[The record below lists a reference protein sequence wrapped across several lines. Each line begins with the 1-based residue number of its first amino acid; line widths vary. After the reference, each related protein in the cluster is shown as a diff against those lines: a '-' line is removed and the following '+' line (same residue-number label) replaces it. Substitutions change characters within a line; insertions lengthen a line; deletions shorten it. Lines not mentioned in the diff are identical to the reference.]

1 MKNNRLAE
9 FVRTNGFV
17 PLAWA
22 GSTLSMNYIN
32 IGDALSAVMVTLM
45 SSLNVQRVPFKS
57 QSLRLA
63 CVGTIGHGIIGGD
76 VFFWGT
82 GSSNWANPG
91 KPADEWIPF
100 EISPDSTYTVTATRG
115 PVSERILTG
124 KPSGSVGVYG
134 DPVWL
139 LPRFY
144 KPEIKKK
151 WKLGVI
157 VHLSELTDREF
168 EAHVRP
174 ELVRYEIPDDLK
186 DHIHLI
192 NTVSSIGVD
201 GIRQNIDE
209 ILACERIVSTSL
221 HGMVFAESYGIPC
234 MPFPSGGGPQ
244 GLNERDLSD
253 EIHMDLRFVDLYRG
267 LGQVSLSVYTQP
279 NHSPTDWRDLM
290 STIDHVWAQKTIDEQ
305 ALIDAFPLDYVPL
318 AAPVGA
324 TIWDHPL
331 LTGLKLQHDV
341 KELKGKRPKAE
352 RKPKA
357 SASKKPIPTRRPS
370 MFSRF
375 LRFGRNL
382 MGRVKS

>member
-1 MKNNRLAE
+1 MKNNRLADYA
-9 FVRTNGFV
+9 RTNGFV

-22 GSTLSMNYIN
+22 GSTLAMDYIN

-45 SSLNVQRVPFKS
+45 SGERVQRVPFKS
-57 QSLRLA
+57 QSLRMA

-82 GSSNWANPG
+82 GSSNWANPS
-91 KPADEWIPF
+91 KPVEERIPF
-100 EISPDSTYTVTATRG
+100 TISADSHYTVTATRG

-144 KPEIKKK
+144 KPEIRKK

-157 VHLSELTDREF
+157 VHLSELSDRAF

-174 ELVRYEIPDDLK
+174 ELTRYEIPEDLK
-186 DHIHLI
+186 DDIHLI
-192 NTVSSIGVD
+192 NTVASIGAD
-201 GIRQNIDE
+201 GIRGNIDE

-234 MPFPSGGGPQ
+234 MPFPTHGGPQ

-253 EIHMDLRFVDLYRG
+253 EEQMDLRFVDLYRG
-267 LGQVSLSVYTQP
+267 LGQSTLHVYTQP
-279 NHSPTDWRDLM
+279 NHLQTDWRVLM
-290 STIDHVWAQKTIDEQ
+290 DTIDRVWTPKTIDEQ
-305 ALIDAFPLDYVPL
+305 ALIDAFPLDYKPL
-318 AAPVGA
+318 AAPAGA
-324 TIWDHPL
+324 TVWDHPL
-331 LTGLKLQHDV
+331 LTGLILQHDV
-341 KELKGKRPKAE
+341 KELKAEQPKPE

-357 SASKKPIPTRRPS
+357 KTPGNAPRRGQPS
-370 MFSRF
+370 LLSRI
-375 LRFGRNL
+375 FGA
-382 MGRVKS
+382 GRKS